1 MCKVII
7 TKFLYSLTYYKISF
21 AVGIEPAGMTSLH
34 HHPPPPAM
42 AFTVDFS
49 SNGDFNGDARGDTDK
64 KLGLKDGIG
73 RFAPAKKFTSPA
85 TPASTVA
92 GGVKNTPNSARLP
105 PQGNTNLMC
114 FGLQFFKCSVIN
126 YGVICTAQFRPQ
138 NLPKLA

>member
-1 MCKVII
+1 
-7 TKFLYSLTYYKISF
+7 
-21 AVGIEPAGMTSLH
+21 MTSLH

-114 FGLQFFKCSVIN
+114 FGLQSFKCSVIN
-126 YGVICTAQFRPQ
+126 YGVICRYCTV
-138 NLPKLA
+138 

>member
-1 MCKVII
+1 
-7 TKFLYSLTYYKISF
+7 
-21 AVGIEPAGMTSLH
+21 MTSLH

-105 PQGNTNLMC
+105 PQGNTNLMY
-114 FGLQFFKCSVIN
+114 FIWFAGFLLSV
-126 YGVICTAQFRPQ
+126 GVICTAQFRPQ
-138 NLPKLA
+138 NLPKFA